1 MTQNVF
7 LFILCTFINVLV
19 ANLALVI
26 MAADLS
32 PIYPVLIS
40 SGIFLMCSA
49 VFYRMHVHPGISGKW
64 KLAATAIGLSLSSL
78 LLACILTSM
87 ATRMATDGI
96 IIAGLKG
103 IIPLF
108 VFAVVFASP
117 FWVIS
122 ALFNFVCL
130 MFMKPKIN

>member
-1 MTQNVF
+1 MKQNVF
-7 LFILCTFINVLV
+7 LFSLCAFINVLI

-32 PIYPVLIS
+32 LIYPVLIS
-40 SGIFLMCSA
+40 VGIFFICGA
-49 VFYRMHVHPGISGKW
+49 VFYRVHVHPGRSGKW
-64 KLAATAIGLSLSSL
+64 KLAATATGLSLSVL
-78 LLACILTSM
+78 LLACILTSVG
-87 ATRMATDGI
+87 TRMAVDGI

-108 VFAVVFASP
+108 VFAVIFASP

-122 ALFNFVCL
+122 ALFNFICL
-130 MFMKPKIN
+130 TFMKPKVD